1 MDTLIIGSG
10 FAGSVVARVLA
21 QRGEKVKIIEKR
33 DHIGGNCYDEYDEY
47 GVLVHKY
54 GPHIFH
60 TNNKE
65 VYDFLSRFTK
75 WYDYRHEVVGNVYG
89 KIIPIPFNLD
99 TLIIGSGFAG
109 SVVARVLAQRGEKV
123 KIIEKRDHIGGNCY
137 DEYDEYGVLVHKY
150 GPHIFHTNNKEV
162 YDFLSRFTK
171 WYDYRHEVVGNVYG
185 KIIPIPF
192 NLNTLMIVFGQ
203 EKGERLKQELIDAY
217 GENARVPILEL
228 QKNPS
233 QGIQEVAQYVY
244 ENIFLKYTMKQ
255 WNQKPEEVDQSVT
268 ARVPVLISYDN
279 RYFQDLYQGMPLEG
293 YTKLFENMLN
303 HENIEIELN
312 KDAKEDLSFDMQT
325 HQVYYQGQLWQ
336 GKIIFTG
343 AIDDFFDHCLGRLPY
358 RSLRFEYEHYPED
371 HYQSHGVVN
380 YTVSEDFT
388 RITEFKYLTGQEI
401 AGTTIVK
408 EYPEIYRN
416 ETQVPYYAI
425 LSPENLMMYQK
436 YVDYVKPF
444 SHFYLLGRLAQYKYY
459 NIDGIVEEALKL
471 VKTL

>member
-21 QRGEKVKIIEKR
+21 EKGEKVKIIEKR
-33 DHIGGNCYDEYDEY
+33 NHIGGNCYDRYDEH
-47 GVLVHKY
+47 GVLIHQY

-75 WYDYRHEVVGNVYG
+75 WYDYRHEV
-89 KIIPIPFNLD
+89 
-99 TLIIGSGFAG
+99 A
-109 SVVARVLAQRGEKV
+109 
-123 KIIEKRDHIGGNCY
+123 
-137 DEYDEYGVLVHKY
+137 
-150 GPHIFHTNNKEV
+150 
-162 YDFLSRFTK
+162 
-171 WYDYRHEVVGNVYG
+171 GNVYG

-192 NLNTLMIVFGQ
+192 NLNTLMIVFGE
-203 EKGERLKQELIDAY
+203 EKGERLKQELIDTY

-228 QKNPS
+228 QKSSSP
-233 QGIQEVAQYVY
+233 GIQEVAQYVY

-279 RYFQDLYQGMPLEG
+279 RYFQDTYQEMPKDG

-303 HENIEIELN
+303 HENIDVELN
-312 KDAKEDLSFDMQT
+312 KDAKEDLIFDFEN
-325 HQVYYQGQLWQ
+325 HQIFYQGQLFE
-336 GKIIFTG
+336 GKVIFTG

-358 RSLRFEYEHYPED
+358 RSLRFEYEHYSQD
-371 HYQSHGVVN
+371 YYQSHGVVN
-380 YTVSEDFT
+380 YTVSEDYT
-388 RITEFKYLTGQEI
+388 RITEFKYLTGQDI

-408 EYPEIYRN
+408 EYPEVYHD

-425 LSPENLMMYQK
+425 LSPENLKMYQK

-444 SHFYLLGRLAQYKYY
+444 SQFYLLGRLAQYKYY

-471 VKTL
+471 VQTL